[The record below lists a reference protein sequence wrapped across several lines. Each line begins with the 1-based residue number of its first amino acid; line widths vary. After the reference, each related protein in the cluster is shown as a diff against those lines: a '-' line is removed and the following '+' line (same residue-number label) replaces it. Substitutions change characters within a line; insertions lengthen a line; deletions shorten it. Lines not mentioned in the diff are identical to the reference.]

1 MKSGPWS
8 EQLRGMRQEWQG
20 NPRLRLGVLVVVAI
34 SVLYGCLV
42 LNDWRHAL
50 HAQYQQ
56 RTLQLYKM
64 SALAGQE
71 HWLSRAQSAKDVER
85 ALQAEIPNATTIGL
99 AQAEV
104 QTMVRQLIDAFGRK
118 MTTESRPPVAVPGQ
132 PGLWRVPV
140 TLRGA
145 LSSTQLLEMLRRLE
159 DADRL
164 MVIDESQITFPQGV
178 PTVSLTLSAFYRVGD
193 GKPQGDGN
201 GAG

>member
-71 HWLSRAQSAKDVER
+71 HWLSRAQSAKDVEK

>member
-34 SVLYGCLV
+34 SVLFACLT

-71 HWLSRAQSAKDVER
+71 HWLSRAQSAKDVEK

-164 MVIDESQITFPQGV
+164 VVIDESQITFPQGV

>member
-1 MKSGPWS
+1 MQSGPWS

-34 SVLYGCLV
+34 SVLFACLT

-71 HWLSRAQSAKDVER
+71 HWLSRAQSAKDVEK

-164 MVIDESQITFPQGV
+164 VVIDESQITFPPGV
-178 PTVSLTLSAFYRVGD
+178 PTVSLPLSAFSRVG
-193 GKPQGDGN
+193 GGTPQGDGN

>member
-34 SVLYGCLV
+34 SVLFACLT

-71 HWLSRAQSAKDVER
+71 HWLSRAQSAKDVEK

-164 MVIDESQITFPQGV
+164 VVIDESQITFTQGV
-178 PTVSLTLSAFYRVGD
+178 PTVSLTLSAFYRVG
-193 GKPQGDGN
+193 GGTPQGDGN

>member
-164 MVIDESQITFPQGV
+164 VVIDESQITFPQGV

>member
-71 HWLSRAQSAKDVER
+71 HWLSRAQSAKDVEK

-164 MVIDESQITFPQGV
+164 VVIDESQITFPQGV